1 MERDPVRQK
10 LKDLLWKRGLTMAA
24 ASVALGRNRAYMHQY
39 LERGLPKVLNYPD
52 SVTLGEL
59 LDCDPA
65 ELRHE
70 TVPKRKPAKRTRRIP
85 PAGIPG
91 VPLSAIPEMEIDAAA
106 GPGALNEEFA
116 TEKARWYLPEVMVRH
131 EADANP
137 EGLRILR
144 VRGNSMEPEMSAG
157 DRIVVDTARRIPATG
172 EMAVLWD
179 GNGLVVKRIE
189 TVREPGPPQA
199 AIDLRQPGL
208 CALYLPR
215 PGSAHRRQGA
225 VDHQASVNGGG
236 TKAQPARLSC
246 RGTATASWPRG
257 SRPCAS
263 PGRPGLHLISAN
275 PDYTPITHRGRK
287 SHEWSGYR

>member
-24 ASVALGRNRAYMHQY
+24 ASLALGRNRAYLHQY

-52 SVTLGEL
+52 SVTLGVL
-59 LDCDPA
+59 LDCDQA

-91 VPLSAIPEMEIDAAA
+91 VPLSAVPEMEVDAAA

-116 TEKARWYLPEVMVRH
+116 TEKARWYLPEGMDRH

-157 DRIVVDTARRIPATG
+157 DGSSSTP
-172 EMAVLWD
+172 
-179 GNGLVVKRIE
+179 
-189 TVREPGPPQA
+189 PGVS
-199 AIDLRQPGL
+199 
-208 CALYLPR
+208 PR
-215 PGSAHRRQGA
+215 PG
-225 VDHQASVNGGG
+225 
-236 TKAQPARLSC
+236 KWPC
-246 RGTATASWPRG
+246 CGTATASWSSDRDG
-257 SRPCAS
+257 ARARAAQAAVDS
-263 PGRPGLHLISAN
+263 PPT
-275 PDYTPITHRGRK
+275 PDYAPYTCLAQEAHIVAGCCGPSGGCERRRHEGMRTP
-287 SHEWSGYR
+287 EQ

>member
-189 TVREPGPPQA
+189 TVREPGPPR
-199 AIDLRQPGL
+199 LRL
-208 CALYLPR
+208 I
-215 PGSAHRRQGA
+215 SANPDYAPYTCLAQEAHIVGR
-225 VDHQASVNGGG
+225 VLWDHQASVNGGG
-236 TKAQPARLSC
+236 TCRQERVANTERQSMRCGAAEAKGPTGQ
-246 RGTATASWPRG
+246 RGTKAPREW
-257 SRPCAS
+257 
-263 PGRPGLHLISAN
+263 N
-275 PDYTPITHRGRK
+275 PRRVC
-287 SHEWSGYR
+287 R

>member
-91 VPLSAIPEMEIDAAA
+91 VPLSAIPEMEIEAAA

-116 TEKARWYLPEVMVRH
+116 TEKARWYLPESMVRH

-189 TVREPGPPQA
+189 TVREPGPPQLRS
-199 AIDLRQPGL
+199 DLRQPGL

-215 PGSAHRRQGA
+215 PGSAHRRQGP
-225 VDHQASVNGGG
+225 VDHQACVNGRG
-236 TKAQPARLSC
+236 TKAQPARWPCC
-246 RGTATASWPRG
+246 RTATASWPSG

-263 PGRPGLHLISAN
+263 PGRTGCTRSLPTL
-275 PDYTPITHRGRK
+275 TTRPITRRGRIK
-287 SHEWSGYR
+287 S

>member
-39 LERGLPKVLNYPD
+39 LERGLPKVLNYAD

-91 VPLSAIPEMEIDAAA
+91 VPLSAIPEMEVDAAA

-116 TEKARWYLPEVMVRH
+116 TEKARWYLPEGMVRH

-189 TVREPGPPQA
+189 TARESGPPR
-199 AIDLRQPGL
+199 LR
-208 CALYLPR
+208 
-215 PGSAHRRQGA
+215 
-225 VDHQASVNGGG
+225 
-236 TKAQPARLSC
+236 
-246 RGTATASWPRG
+246 
-257 SRPCAS
+257 
-263 PGRPGLHLISAN
+263 LISAN
-275 PDYTPITHRGRK
+275 PDFAPYTCLAQEAHIVGRVL
-287 SHEWSGYR
+287 WTIRRV

>member
-91 VPLSAIPEMEIDAAA
+91 VPLSAIPEMEVDAAA

-116 TEKARWYLPEVMVRH
+116 TEKARWYLPEGMVRH

-157 DRIVVDTARRIPATG
+157 RPDRRRHRPAYPRDRRDG
-172 EMAVLWD
+172 RAV
-179 GNGLVVKRIE
+179 G
-189 TVREPGPPQA
+189 
-199 AIDLRQPGL
+199 RQ
-208 CALYLPR
+208 R
-215 PGSAHRRQGA
+215 
-225 VDHQASVNGGG
+225 
-236 TKAQPARLSC
+236 
-246 RGTATASWPRG
+246 PRG
-257 SRPCAS
+257 QADRDGARARAA
-263 PGRPGLHLISAN
+263 PGCG
-275 PDYTPITHRGRK
+275 
-287 SHEWSGYR
+287 